1 MRSRQPV
8 VHDPL
13 DSFVPVAAVAAA
25 AFALLIVFL
34 GRW

>member
-1 MRSRQPV
+1 MRM
-8 VHDPL
+8 HDRL

-25 AFALLIVFL
+25 ACALLIVFL